1 MQDLAGLAID
11 TAVGAGAGYADSRV
25 VQRRAQ
31 LVATKNGEVDSVSDS
46 ETEGVGV
53 RVLVDGAW
61 GFAGDP
67 RLSEEGARDAAL
79 RAVAFARASASRART
94 RVDLAPIPPASGE
107 YSAPMERDP
116 VDVPLEE
123 KIALCLRAE
132 EGMRRPE
139 VKITEADRPGDA
151 RAARLPLVGGRERHA
166 ALRGVRRR
174 HRRPGRIRLTV
185 ASRTAA
191 TRAPTEARAAR
202 PAGSSSRRSGSTAR
216 RRASARRPRR
226 S

>member
-1 MQDLAGLAID
+1 MQDLAGHAID
-11 TAVGAGAGYADSRV
+11 AAVAAGAGYADSRV

-46 ETEGVGV
+46 ETEGIGV

-67 RLSEEGARDAAL
+67 RLTEEGARDAAV

-94 RVDLAPIPPASGE
+94 RVELASIPAASGE
-107 YSAPMERDP
+107 YTAAMDRDP

-132 EGMRRPE
+132 EGLRRPE
-139 VKITEADRPGDA
+139 VKITEATVRAMREQRVFRSSEGASVTQRFVECGGGIDA
-151 RAARLPLVGGRERHA
+151 LAVSDDGRVQNRSYPSAH
-166 ALRGVRRR
+166 G
-174 HRRPGRIRLTV
+174 
-185 ASRTAA
+185 
-191 TRAPTEARAAR
+191 
-202 PAGSSSRRSGSTAR
+202 GSSGQTGWEFVEGLGP
-216 RRASARRPRR
+216 RPRGTPR
-226 S
+226 R